1 VRAWAQAWELIRDVG
16 LTGFGIYLVALQSFS
31 AHPSDALI
39 LAGVGLAVPA
49 VRGNLKALLGGR
61 PVGRHRG
68 RRRVLGRLRRRRRL
82 GRLPV
87 SEPRMSRCAR
97 SAVLFL

>member
-49 VRGNLKALLGGR
+49 VRGNLKALLGGSSGGPSSR
-61 PVGRHRG
+61 PSPGSG
-68 RRRVLGRLRRRRRL
+68 
-82 GRLPV
+82 PAPPP
-87 SEPRMSRCAR
+87 SSSRAA
-97 SAVLFL
+97 SGE